1 MSFDIVELS
10 NTYTGEQ
17 IFKQKALDISGN
29 MEIIWELE
37 QKTLAAV
44 QKSPSKQVDKY

>member
-10 NTYTGEQ
+10 DASTHER

-29 MEIIWELE
+29 IESTWEFAR
-37 QKTLAAV
+37 KALAAA
-44 QKSPSKQVDKY
+44 QDNQSK